1 MLEAALST
9 SPLVTRLLVGPPVR
23 SQKHV
28 SRALPGPAEEA
39 VLGCFASQFQTNGEM
54 NPLQTT

>member
-9 SPLVTRLLVGPPVR
+9 SPVTI
-23 SQKHV
+23 
-28 SRALPGPAEEA
+28 
-39 VLGCFASQFQTNGEM
+39 GEM

>member
-9 SPLVTRLLVGPPVR
+9 SPLVTRLQLGAPRAPPEACVE
-23 SQKHV
+23 SAPG
-28 SRALPGPAEEA
+28 SAERAVPGS
-39 VLGCFASQFQTNGEM
+39 FAPQFQTIGEM